1 MAAIATLGRDARR
14 AAIRRT
20 TRSDHA
26 AGRRRAGPPRSLY
39 VKTVVKVSFSSRA
52 MYTMPLASWSSV
64 QFTVGKSGKVR

>member
-20 TRSDHA
+20 TRSEHA
-26 AGRRRAGPPRSLY
+26 AAGRRAGPPRSLY

-52 MYTMPLASWSSV
+52 M
-64 QFTVGKSGKVR
+64 